1 LANALMRPPGFAMI
15 KDVVVQLSL
24 DPSADP
30 AASYAIPLAD
40 AFGAHLTGI
49 ALAYE
54 PDVMPDP
61 SGPGARRFIRLSNES
76 RQAAGAAVAQFEKNA
91 AAAGVA
97 MTARALPTTVSGAY
111 DLFGR
116 IARRFDLSVVA
127 QDDPDKDRPEALV
140 AEGALFESGRPLIVV
155 PYIHKAGLKL
165 DRVMACWDGSR
176 PAARAVADAMPL
188 LARATS
194 VDLVIVEEDR
204 AKSDEMPGA
213 DMAEHLARHGLKVAI
228 ERITRGNIA
237 VKDAL
242 LNFAADSGADLI
254 VMGGYGHWRM
264 REFILGGVTRGM
276 LESMTVPTLMS
287 H

>member
-1 LANALMRPPGFAMI
+1 MI
-15 KDVVVQLSL
+15 KDVVVKLSL
-24 DPSADP
+24 DAAADH
-30 AASYAIPLAD
+30 AAAYAISLAA
-40 AFGAHLTGI
+40 AFEAHVTGI

-54 PDVMPDP
+54 PDIMPDP
-61 SGPGARRFIRLSNES
+61 SGPGARRFLRVREENE
-76 RQAAGAAVAQFEKNA
+76 QAASAAAAQFEKKAAEAGVSA
-91 AAAGVA
+91 AA
-97 MTARALPTTVSGAY
+97 RAVTTTVSGGY

-116 IARRFDLSVVA
+116 VARRFDLAVVG
-127 QDDPDKDRPEALV
+127 QDDPDTELSEALV
-140 AEGALFESGRPLIVV
+140 AEGALFESGRPLIMV
-155 PYIHKAGLKL
+155 PYIHKSGLKL

-188 LARATS
+188 LSRAER
-194 VDLVIVEEDR
+194 VDVVIVEQ

-213 DMAEHLARHGLKVAI
+213 DLAQHLARHGLNVTVQ
-228 ERITRGNIA
+228 RIVRGDLD

-242 LNFAADSGADLI
+242 LNYAADSAADFI
-254 VMGGYGHWRM
+254 VMGGYGHSRM